1 MLRLLLKEV
10 KEYKRA
16 SIATPLFMILEVV
29 MEMCVPFLMAS
40 IIDNGVNKGD
50 MAHIYKVG
58 AIMIVAAGIGLFAGL
73 MGGRLGAKASTGFAK
88 NLRSNIFHKIQ
99 TYSFENIDK
108 YSSSSL
114 VTRLTTDVANVQM
127 SYMMLIRT
135 AIRSPLMLLFSIIMA
150 YRMGG
155 FLATAFVI
163 VVPFLAFGL
172 YLIAKKAMP
181 AFRRVFKKYDKLN
194 E

>member
-1 MLRLLLKEV
+1 MIRKLAQSIKGFWKPSILTLLFIV
-10 KEYKRA
+10 C
-16 SIATPLFMILEVV
+16 EVV
-29 MEMCVPFLMAS
+29 IEVYIPFVTADMVTAVKRGAAMEDIVSTGVLLVVMACLS
-40 IIDNGVNKGD
+40 L
-50 MAHIYKVG
+50 ACG
-58 AIMIVAAGIGLFAGL
+58 AIAAITCSN
-73 MGGRLGAKASTGFAK
+73 ASAGFAR

-163 VVPFLAFGL
+163 VVPFLAFGI
-172 YLIAKKAMP
+172 YLIAK
-181 AFRRVFKKYDKLN
+181 
-194 E
+194 